1 MSDPDLL
8 RLPDGRQVHLWQ
20 GGDPAG
26 VPVLFQHGCPD
37 TRLAAATGDAAARRA
52 RVRLVAASRPG
63 YGLSDPADSDHLTVA
78 DDTVTVAGLLGVDRF
93 AVLGMSVGGG
103 YALACAARHPGRVR
117 AVAVVG
123 APADVPAMA
132 QPWPRDG
139 LGAEQQGFFRELA
152 AGSVADNVARVRP
165 GFEEYVA
172 GIRPD
177 DPDDEALAARLLE
190 QLDPRDATLVAAQ
203 PAVDRARAAREALR
217 CHDGYLRDA
226 AVAFRPWVFRPADVR
241 CPAHLFHGEADAQ
254 ASVRNADWLAGRLPD
269 ARLTV
274 LEGTGHLGSLLEH
287 WDEIL
292 TALRGAE

>member
-1 MSDPDLL
+1 MTDPDLL
-8 RLPDGRQVHLWQ
+8 RLPDGRRVHLWQ

-52 RVRLVAASRPG
+52 GVRLVAASRPG

-78 DDTVTVAGLLGVDRF
+78 DDTVAVADLLGIDRF

-123 APADVPAMA
+123 APAEVPTMEP
-132 QPWPRDG
+132 PWPRDG
-139 LGAEQQGFFRELA
+139 LDAEQRGLFRALA
-152 AGSVADNVARVRP
+152 RGSVADNVVRMRP

-172 GIRPD
+172 RTRPD

-190 QLDPRDATLVAAQ
+190 QLDPRDATLVAMQ
-203 PAVDRARAAREALR
+203 PAADRARAAREALC
-217 CHDGYLRDA
+217 CHAGYLQDA
-226 AVAFRPWVFRPADVR
+226 AVAFRPWAFRPADVR
-241 CPAHLFHGEADAQ
+241 CPAYLFHGEADAQ
-254 ASVRNADWLAGRLPD
+254 ASVRNGDWLARRLPD

-274 LEGTGHLGSLLEH
+274 LEQTSHLGSLLEH

-292 TALRGAE
+292 TALRDAE

>member
-1 MSDPDLL
+1 LSDPDLL

-52 RVRLVAASRPG
+52 GVLLVAASRPG

-78 DDTVTVAGLLGVDRF
+78 DDTVAVADLLGIDRF
-93 AVLGMSVGGG
+93 ALLGMSVGGG

-117 AVAVVG
+117 SVAVVG
-123 APADVPAMA
+123 APAEVPSLD

-139 LGAEQQGFFRELA
+139 LDAEQREFFRELA
-152 AGSVADNVARVRP
+152 RGSVVDNIARMRP

-172 GIRPD
+172 RTRPD
-177 DPDDEALAARLLE
+177 DPDDEALAARLLA
-190 QLDPRDATLVAAQ
+190 QLDPRDAALVAAQ
-203 PAVDRARAAREALR
+203 PAADRARAGREALASPE
-217 CHDGYLRDA
+217 GYLRDA
-226 AVAFRPWVFRPADVR
+226 AVAFRPWAFDVAHVR
-241 CPAHLFHGEADAQ
+241 CPAYVLHGAADAQ
-254 ASVRNADWLAGRLPD
+254 ASVRNGEWLAGRLPH

-274 LEGTGHLGSLLEH
+274 LEQTAHLGSLLEH

-292 TALRGAE
+292 TALRDAA